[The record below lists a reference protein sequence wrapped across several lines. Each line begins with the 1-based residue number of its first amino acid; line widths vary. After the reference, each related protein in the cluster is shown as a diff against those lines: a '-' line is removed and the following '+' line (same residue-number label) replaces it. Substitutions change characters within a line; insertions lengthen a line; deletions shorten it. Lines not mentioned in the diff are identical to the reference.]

1 MGQSGSVMFMFERKG
16 LIVIEGEG
24 LDEDKVMED
33 VLEAGA
39 DDFTFDGDVYEISTD
54 PNSVGTVSEAL
65 SQKGYTFIS
74 AEPAYVPATT
84 STIDD
89 PELAAKWKSFWI
101 CSMKT
106 RMFKTYGTTGKHRKK
121 LKYTTKIP
129 LQLKQWYFL
138 KNSHMIVIY
147 IIYNVRT
154 E

>member
-89 PELAAKWKSFWI
+89 PELAAKMEKLLD
-101 CSMKT
+101 
-106 RMFKTYGTTGKHRKK
+106 MFDENEDV
-121 LKYTTKIP
+121 
-129 LQLKQWYFL
+129 Q
-138 KNSHMIVIY
+138 
-147 IIYNVRT
+147 NVWHNW
-154 E
+154 EAPEEA